1 MQLLEVDAVGT
12 GGGGGGLVDSG
23 RSPGVN
29 PWLVEL
35 VGDVARVLLG
45 VLDAGD
51 VADADEV
58 VAARRAGRGAGGGGG
73 GGAGRT
79 LRRATAGIAT
89 GAGV

>member
-29 PWLVEL
+29 RGLVEL

-45 VLDAGD
+45 VLDDA

-58 VAARRAGRGAGGGGG
+58 FAARRAAGGAGGGGG
-73 GGAGRT
+73 GGGVGRT
-79 LRRATAGIAT
+79 LRRATAGVAT
-89 GAGV
+89 GGGV